1 MVLDRAIHASPNNE
15 NPSPQRNFMGIK
27 HTAFGDARIIV
38 LPVPYEGTV
47 TYGAGTRNGPGA
59 IIAASRHVEL
69 YDDELDCEPYMW
81 GIHTLPEMETEGR
94 NPDGMFQS
102 IREMGGR
109 LAASGK
115 LVVMLGGEHSIT
127 PGMVAAFAEVY
138 SDSAGASPSQSMSVL
153 QLDAHADLRNEYSG
167 TRYSHACTMRRVLEH
182 CRAVQVG
189 IRSLSRSEKQFID
202 RERLPVF
209 FMRDMR
215 ARADWMDDAI
225 EQLAENVYVSM
236 DLDVLDPSIMPS
248 TGTPEPGGML
258 WDEILAFLKKVVE
271 RRRVVA
277 FDVVELS
284 PQPGNTAPDF
294 LAAKLV
300 YKLIGY
306 ILDAGDA
313 PGLTGGSP
321 SRRRAS
327 SVERRLPVMTDMK
340 EDDKLSYLLQLTD
353 FPDRFKCAMK
363 IDPDQFDS
371 FEELFD
377 RYVKVINKE
386 GMTPESAKNLG
397 VIQDC
402 IYKIDDDGEL
412 LDLYEGLIIKQDDDI
427 VELGDEPR
435 FQLVQSEDHPDFML
449 LDLTVDRSQI
459 TEEGNLYG
467 YNIRKWKK
475 GRSIFEPFVHD
486 CLTESY
492 GAEADRIMRL
502 NTPEDQERFLRAVGR
517 KIWEA
522 DFELYSR
529 FIGDKLWFKD
539 PAETL
544 HNIIAGRGGTCTEKA
559 SAMKLISD
567 AYGFNSEYVLG
578 GPGAKGPFPM
588 DALREMLETLDFDL
602 GKKYMIYWEHMALLY
617 DLDVKDVLMDVTN
630 GNVPFLFLTGD
641 RVEELLREDDKKSV
655 KVKMVLRDE
664 EFYYHVTPQDIP
676 EILLEMM
683 QDWIE
688 DVDLIHVFDDGLG
701 LLIRE
706 DYYVWPVMYRDEDEK
721 MVEYNWWL
729 EVKEKQNFPAVELL
743 DNFSLPGPV
752 VNEFKEKY
760 PQKYVDI
767 IEAYDHLVERYNES
781 YREPGDDREYNM
793 AYMFVKMI

>member
-1 MVLDRAIHASPNNE
+1 MSHPYDDKSAPA
-15 NPSPQRNFMGIK
+15 RNFMGVRRAK
-27 HTAFGDARIIV
+27 FEDAGIV
-38 LPVPYEGTV
+38 ILPVPYEGTI
-47 TYGAGTRNGPGA
+47 TYGAGTRNGPKA
-59 IIAASRHVEL
+59 IIEASWHVEL
-69 YDDELDCEPYMW
+69 YDDELDCEPHMR
-81 GIHTLPEMETEGR
+81 GIHMLPEVETHGSK
-94 NPDGMFQS
+94 PDEMFQS
-102 IREMGGR
+102 IRETGRR
-109 LAASGK
+109 LATSGK
-115 LVVMLGGEHSIT
+115 LVVMFGGEHSIT
-127 PGMVAAFAEVY
+127 PGMVAAFSEVY
-138 SDSAGASPSQSMSVL
+138 NPMSVL
-153 QLDAHADLRNEYSG
+153 QLDAHADLRNEYGG
-167 TRYSHACTMRRVLEH
+167 TRYSHACSMRRVLEY
-182 CRAVQVG
+182 CPAVQVG
-189 IRSLSRSEKQFID
+189 IRSLSRPEKRLID

-209 FMRDMR
+209 LMRDMR
-215 ARADWMDDAI
+215 ARADWMNDAI
-225 EQLAENVYVSM
+225 ERLSSDVYITI

-258 WDEILAFLKKVVE
+258 WDEILTFLKRVTEK
-271 RRRVVA
+271 RRVVA

-284 PQPGNTAPDF
+284 PQPGNIAPDF

-300 YKLIGY
+300 YKLTGY
-306 ILDAGDA
+306 ILDARYGTQA
-313 PGLTGGSP
+313 LKK
-321 SRRRAS
+321 AY
-327 SVERRLPVMTDMK
+327 VKRRLPVMTDK
-340 EDDKLSYLLQLTD
+340 DDKLSYILQLSD
-353 FPDRFKCAMK
+353 FPNRFRCAMK
-363 IDPDQFDS
+363 IDPGQLHS
-371 FEELFD
+371 FAELFD
-377 RYVKVINKE
+377 RYVKVISKE
-386 GMTPESAKNLG
+386 GMSPESAKNLS

-412 LDLYEGLIIKQDDDI
+412 LDLYEGLIVKQNDDI
-427 VELGDEPR
+427 VDLDDEPK

-449 LDLTVDRSQI
+449 LDLVVDRSQI
-459 TEEGNLYG
+459 TEDSNPYG
-467 YNIRKWKK
+467 YNIRKWRKN
-475 GRSIFEPFVHD
+475 RAAFERFVHE

-492 GAEADRIMRL
+492 GAEADRITRL
-502 NTPEDQERFLRAVGR
+502 NTPDDQKRFLRAVGR

-522 DFELYSR
+522 DFELHSR
-529 FIGDKLWFKD
+529 FTGDKLWFKD

-544 HNIIAGRGGTCTEKA
+544 HNIIAGRGGTCAEKS

-567 AYGFNSEYVLG
+567 AYGFSSEYVLG
-578 GPGAKGPFPM
+578 GPGARGPLPV

-602 GKKYMIYWEHMALLY
+602 GKKYMVYWEHMALLY
-617 DLDVKDVLMDVTN
+617 DLGTEDVLLDIAN

-641 RVEELLREDDKKSV
+641 RIEELLRENGKKSI

-676 EILLEMM
+676 ETLLEMM

-688 DVDLIHVFDDGLG
+688 DIDLIHVFDDGLG

-767 IEAYDHLVERYNES
+767 IEAYDYLVKRYNES

-793 AYMFVKMI
+793 AYMFLKMKEQ